1 MTLLS
6 GDTHADL
13 ARRVACDR
21 DRDAFARLFGHF
33 APRLNG
39 YLQRLGLPAAVAE
52 DMAQEVMIVLWHK
65 AHLFDPAKS
74 SLSTWLFRIARNRR
88 IDAARRDRSHL
99 IDPHDPMF
107 QPAEAEP
114 VAEAFDALRRDAR
127 IRTAMEELPP
137 EQFQLVRAAFF
148 EGLTQSEI
156 AARDNI
162 PLGTVKSR
170 MRLAFTRLRRILEA
184 DDAVDTD

>member
-1 MTLLS
+1 
-6 GDTHADL
+6 
-13 ARRVACDR
+13 
-21 DRDAFARLFGHF
+21 
-33 APRLNG
+33 
-39 YLQRLGLPAAVAE
+39 
-52 DMAQEVMIVLWHK
+52 
-65 AHLFDPAKS
+65 
-74 SLSTWLFRIARNRR
+74 
-88 IDAARRDRSHL
+88 
-99 IDPHDPMF
+99 MF